1 MYLLVDAGNTRV
13 KWALARGGEVR
24 SHAAAT
30 HDNFV
35 AAMTAFLASYGADIE
50 GTVAANVA
58 GTEFQDCFNALLHER
73 SLAEPVWLQSTQEL
87 GGIRNAYSV
96 PERLGIDRFV
106 AMLGAKQG
114 RPEPVCVVSVGT
126 AMTVDVVDRSSQH
139 LGGLIV
145 PGPQLMVSSLLSN
158 TSEIA
163 ARAANGRR
171 DHSLLAVDTF
181 GAITQGAEQALAALI
196 ERVMDTLALQL
207 GEPLTL
213 VLTGGAS
220 ERIRPHLANPG
231 IFIADL
237 TLRGLAIVAPQ
248 VLARPRDI

>member
-1 MYLLVDAGNTRV
+1 MYLLVDAGNSRV
-13 KWALARGGEVR
+13 KWALAHGGEIR

-30 HDNFV
+30 HDDFV
-35 AAMTAFLASYGADIE
+35 TVMTTFLSSYGAGVV
-50 GTVAANVA
+50 GTVVANVA
-58 GTEFQDCFNALLHER
+58 GAEFQDRFDSLLR
-73 SLAEPVWLQSTQEL
+73 KQSLAEPVWLHSTREL
-87 GGIRNAYSV
+87 GGIRSAYSV

-106 AMLGAKQG
+106 GMVGAKQG

-126 AMTVDVVDRSSQH
+126 AMTIDVVDRSSQH

-171 DHSLLAVDTF
+171 DHSLLASDTF
-181 GAITQGAEQALAALI
+181 GAITQGAEQALAALV
-196 ERVMDTLALQL
+196 ERVMDTLGSQL

-220 ERIRPHLANPG
+220 QRIRPHLANPG

-248 VLARPRDI
+248 VLARPGAS